1 MNMCIK
7 KIQSDDSFLCVDNI
21 VPLLK
26 EGWLFPGLL
35 QYQEKEAASMEIN
48 VKYSIVSCNT
58 KQLEQSWFLTYMII

>member
-21 VPLLK
+21 VFLLK

-35 QYQEKEAASMEIN
+35 QYQGKEAASSGD
-48 VKYSIVSCNT
+48 KC
-58 KQLEQSWFLTYMII
+58 